1 MKASPYQ
8 NFEQLPFMLS
18 VPELAATLDIS
29 RAAAYDLTRSQG
41 FPALRIGKRIVVPK
55 EQLHQWIRQKLPGG
69 EESS

>member
-8 NFEQLPFMLS
+8 NFDQLPFMLS
-18 VPELAATLDIS
+18 VPELALALGIS

-41 FPALRIGKRIVVPK
+41 FPAIRIGNRIVVPK
-55 EQLHQWIRQKLPGG
+55 KQLQQWIDRQLAEE